1 MKNFEKFAGKIE
13 IKVKKK
19 ELRNERDLED
29 PILDFAKQEIKIKKV
44 KRDSAQTNPNPS
56 RSGNIR

>member
-1 MKNFEKFAGKIE
+1 MEMKNFEKFAGKIE

-29 PILDFAKQEIKIKKV
+29 PILDFAK
-44 KRDSAQTNPNPS
+44 
-56 RSGNIR
+56 